1 MPIYLPIA
9 LLIIHIGFLCYS
21 PMFLSHLVEGT
32 PYVVYLLKGLSYKTV
47 FMVKSLWLSPKPGP
61 KPSRQIQLQ
70 KVRTS
75 ISAIKESFGFDICL
89 TLVTNKYEF
98 VILSLHLISGKLGT
112 SLNSV
117 ALLVTISLLPLNYL
131 RYYISQYIPFYFCHL
146 PVYHQWKF

>member
-1 MPIYLPIA
+1 M
-9 LLIIHIGFLCYS
+9 GFLCCS
-21 PMFLSHLVEGT
+21 SRFLSHLVEGT

-47 FMVKSLWLSPKPGP
+47 FMVKSLWLSPQPGP
-61 KPSRQIQLQ
+61 KPARQIQLQ

-75 ISAIKESFGFDICL
+75 MSAIKESFGFNVCL
-89 TLVTNKYEF
+89 ALVTNKYEF
-98 VILSLHLISGKLGT
+98 VILSLPLISGILGT

-117 ALLVTISLLPLNYL
+117 ALLVTISLLPLHYL